1 MSLPPQRLAS
11 IGLVCVAVGGFAWSE
26 FSGTPIGPASASAAS
41 QAAGADGQ
49 SSETDEVLNIETST
63 DCRVVLAGML
73 RSYAGEHELDA
84 EQIDDPFVE
93 PASWTVVPVV
103 VNTPAQAQQV
113 ATASS
118 PAALVLSAVMDSP
131 SGAVAR
137 VNGVLLVVG
146 REVEIPGVGLVE
158 LIEAGLDGR
167 SAVIKTDQGESRVRL
182 NEVIGVSGG

>member
-1 MSLPPQRLAS
+1 
-11 IGLVCVAVGGFAWSE
+11 
-26 FSGTPIGPASASAAS
+26 
-41 QAAGADGQ
+41 
-49 SSETDEVLNIETST
+49 
-63 DCRVVLAGML
+63 ML